1 MPTLT
6 LIAMV
11 VLHGLVY
18 EYNWDILRV
27 PIIAIKYIY
36 PSPHYKKSFLSSYQ
50 RRRERRAAERENRE
64 HAEEAFNHA
73 TLKL

>member
-1 MPTLT
+1 MQVRMPTLT

-27 PIIAIKYIY
+27 PIIAIKYTLLLIIRN
-36 PSPHYKKSFLSSYQ
+36 PSYHRISADVSDELLNVKTVNMLRKHSTTPH
-50 RRRERRAAERENRE
+50 
-64 HAEEAFNHA
+64 
-73 TLKL
+73 